1 MNKNTGRIQLSEDG
15 MAIEFR
21 RGSQGRLYEIDLRQI
36 LSARDIVDWYYHLKD
51 KVDVTP
57 EILCDFMV
65 AIEEACKLHF
75 GADPRDLFC
84 VGGQV
89 KWPQ

>member
-1 MNKNTGRIQLSEDG
+1 MNENTKKINLSEDG
-15 MAIEFR
+15 KAIEFR
-21 RGSQGRLYEIDLRQI
+21 RGSHGGLYEIDLRQI
-36 LSARDIVDWYYHLKD
+36 SCARDIVDWYYHLKD

-57 EILCDFMV
+57 EILFDFMV
-65 AIEEACKLHF
+65 AIEKACQLHF

-89 KWPQ
+89 KWPK